1 MNDNKINPGSIMHQ
15 IRSGVRKQEIELKN
29 RDTFQEEHVLL
40 LVDSDLREDLQKLNT
55 KINKLV
61 HRITPNM
68 PVAFMEPRLVSR
80 YKILDR
86 FITPIR
92 RFGNRFFSKWY
103 IDTVSNQQKY
113 LNNDLWF
120 GLNNSIEIIT
130 EQNKLIAQ
138 LVQNVSALE
147 KYNDQLKMDQNSL
160 NMEQNNLALEF
171 HQFLNSYNQKYTIT
185 DFKYSDFAKRFSG
198 DEKDVKRIFSQYIR
212 YFKPNDKIIDIG
224 CGKGFFLKL
233 LKDENLKGVGI
244 DTDPQL
250 IEECRSKGLEAYVYE
265 GSEYLLEQSDSNI
278 DAVFFAH
285 VIEHLS
291 VPQKITFLKLCYRKL
306 KEGGILIIETP
317 NTTSSYVMNNLYY
330 LDPTHEKP
338 LFPEALKHLSEM
350 AGFKVVNSYLS
361 EEIALND
368 EDTKQYYNY
377 SLILE
382 K

>member
-306 KEGGILIIETP
+306 KEGG
-317 NTTSSYVMNNLYY
+317 S
-330 LDPTHEKP
+330 
-338 LFPEALKHLSEM
+338 
-350 AGFKVVNSYLS
+350 
-361 EEIALND
+361 
-368 EDTKQYYNY
+368 
-377 SLILE
+377 
-382 K
+382 